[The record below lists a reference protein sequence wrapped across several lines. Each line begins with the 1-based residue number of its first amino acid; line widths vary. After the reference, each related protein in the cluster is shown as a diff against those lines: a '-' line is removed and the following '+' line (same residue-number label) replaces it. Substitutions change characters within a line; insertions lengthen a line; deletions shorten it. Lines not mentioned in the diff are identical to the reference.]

1 MGLMAVVPI
10 GPVSEELAGV
20 HSSIAISAIVNA
32 LGQVYDRGGSVLA
45 DLASQLAEEA
55 SLGEDADESVLEDL
69 RERIEAVHE
78 AFDDASDAADNGIDR
93 AASISADRYS
103 IEGAYQA
110 FANAFHD
117 TINALCPVRTGF
129 LRSTCDCI
137 FLGDSILCV
146 ADAEYA
152 QYVEYGTSRMAAQPY
167 FEPAIEDGVRAMQP
181 ILNALANDAQYNGKS
196 DGQAGSYAVQ
206 NAAASASGDIA
217 SVVGGLVGFVIMLI
231 ISAFFDMLESLIDEI
246 FSDTESYEIMII

>member
-1 MGLMAVVPI
+1 MSDL
-10 GPVSEELAGV
+10 
-20 HSSIAISAIVNA
+20 
-32 LGQVYDRGGSVLA
+32 YD
-45 DLASQLAEEA
+45 QLVEEA
-55 SLGEDADESVLEDL
+55 SRGEDADWGVLEDL
-69 RERIEAVHE
+69 RERIEAIYE
-78 AFDDASDAADNGIDR
+78 AFHDADDTGYNWVERIASSSENA
-93 AASISADRYS
+93 YS
-103 IEGAYQA
+103 VEEAYQA
-110 FANAFHD
+110 FSNAFHD

-167 FEPAIEDGVRAMQP
+167 FEPAIEDGVRAMQLV
-181 ILNALANDAQYNGKS
+181 LNTLADNAFYNGKS

-217 SVVGGLVGFVIMLI
+217 SVVGGIVGFVIMLI
-231 ISAFFDMLESLIDEI
+231 ISAFFDMIESLIDEI